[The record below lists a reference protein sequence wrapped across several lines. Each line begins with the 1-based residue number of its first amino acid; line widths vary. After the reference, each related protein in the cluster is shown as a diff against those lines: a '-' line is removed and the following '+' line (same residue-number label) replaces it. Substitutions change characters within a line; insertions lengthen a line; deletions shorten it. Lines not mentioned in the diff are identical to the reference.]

1 MKAAPGISPSYGNG
15 NNKKNLLRTRTVAA
29 AFVVIAASGLLGAC
43 GSSGSGSPD
52 DGSVASNA
60 VDGKSLHGRNAT
72 GPNGSGDALP
82 ETGADSTV
90 AGSPGAGTSAQAV
103 TKPAPQAPAPVAT
116 INSVDTIINDMRLMN
131 DAQLAGVP
139 SSNGWAR
146 GPGHVIMGNDP
157 RGTNTPSWWVVN
169 NSYYKSGAYW
179 NAILPW
185 FVIFD
190 GVGNGASNTRVQ
202 VRNMKLYMKSKAS
215 GAWKLLEATTG
226 VGGEL
231 YPKTLTGTN
240 TSAPNTR
247 TESDGSTSV
256 LPPGGN
262 LVFHGWS
269 AGFSKID
276 GSDVAAVFLTVQARL
291 VKDNEAGVDDRA
303 QAQYLIHVGG
313 DYYPDTS
320 TRASD
325 LAPAYYFPGIGLSRA
340 KLVTDNWQ
348 AFSFST
354 INVGVEDPGGATLTE
369 AELRANPPPLE

>member
-1 MKAAPGISPSYGNG
+1 MKAAPAGISPSYGTD
-15 NNKKNLLRTRTVAA
+15 NKNFLRSRAIAA
-29 AFVVIAASGLLGAC
+29 AFVAIITTGLLGAC
-43 GSSGSGSPD
+43 GGSGSGTPGDAST
-52 DGSVASNA
+52 GSNA

-82 ETGADSTV
+82 EASEADSAV
-90 AGSPGAGTSAQAV
+90 AGSPGPDASGQTV

-116 INSVDTIINDMRLMN
+116 INSVDTLIDDMRLMN
-131 DAQLAGVP
+131 DVQLAGVP

-169 NSYYKSGAYW
+169 NAYYKSGAYW

-190 GVGNGASNTRVQ
+190 GVGNDASNTRVQ
-202 VRNMKLYMKSKAS
+202 VRNMKLYMKSKSS
-215 GAWKLLEATTG
+215 GTWKLLEATTG

-247 TESDGSTSV
+247 TESDGSTSI

-269 AGFSKID
+269 AGFSTID

-291 VKDNEAGVDDRA
+291 VKDNEAGEDDRGRA
-303 QAQYLIHVGG
+303 KYLIHVGG
-313 DYYPDTS
+313 DYYPNTS

-340 KLVTDNWQ
+340 KLVTGNWQ

-354 INVGVEDPGGATLTE
+354 IDVGVEDPGGATLTE